1 LNEHILTNTD
11 NLIARFTSDQKA
23 IQVPLHP
30 SHLKCIAQ
38 SDILKIPSSL
48 PPNAILIHYDDGW
61 TRISPDLYSLLVKR
75 GVIDECVVQES
86 EVFSESAFN
95 FLGDAENN
103 ERVNVDET
111 NLKSLYDDKAFD
123 LLGESYHEKKSGGRS
138 STQDESIVVDLPT
151 TATDLTE
158 ERPIVVNS
166 EIVGDSS
173 DQTNNALSAAPS
185 SFQVKLPDPPPLG
198 KVIELD
204 EVSRMQK
211 ELAELRQ
218 KVYEEEI
225 SLKRE
230 DMMIRQVSCPCIAIV
245 LLHLSVHLIFLNG

>member
-1 LNEHILTNTD
+1 
-11 NLIARFTSDQKA
+11 
-23 IQVPLHP
+23 
-30 SHLKCIAQ
+30 
-38 SDILKIPSSL
+38 
-48 PPNAILIHYDDGW
+48 
-61 TRISPDLYSLLVKR
+61 
-75 GVIDECVVQES
+75 VIDECVVQES

-230 DMMIRQVSCPCIAIV
+230 DMMIRQVSWPCIAIV
-245 LLHLSVHLIFLNG
+245 LLHLSVHLILLNG